1 MWWITSLIQVI
12 CNVGA
17 ASRPRLLPCLDALR
31 AVPHDAFAEMPDE
44 RQVRPAPQPIIRYLE
59 TLHGFL
65 DLEEPVPVVGGLRL
79 RRHEPA

>member
-1 MWWITSLIQVI
+1 MSVEIE
-12 CNVGA
+12 VGLENA
-17 ASRPRLLPCLDALR
+17 AK
-31 AVPHDAFAEMPDE
+31 
-44 RQVRPAPQPIIRYLE
+44 VRPAPQPILRYLE